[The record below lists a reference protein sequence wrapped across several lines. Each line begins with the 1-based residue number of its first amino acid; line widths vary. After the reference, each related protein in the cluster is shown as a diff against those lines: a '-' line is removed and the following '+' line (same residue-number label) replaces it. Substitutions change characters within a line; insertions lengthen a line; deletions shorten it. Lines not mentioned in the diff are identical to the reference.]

1 MQAFQPLSTVYTF
14 TANSS
19 APTSVNPISAGNV
32 RATQVM
38 ITNVSATVTV
48 IVGWGSTDAIA
59 KANAV
64 QGASD
69 QQFAIAPLSQRPI
82 SVAETTFFTGIGAS
96 SAVIYVQAGLT
107 Q

>member
-1 MQAFQPLSTVYTF
+1 MDAFQPLSKVYTF
-14 TANSS
+14 TADTS
-19 APTSVNPISAGNV
+19 APTSVQPVSAGNV
-32 RATQVM
+32 RATQVL

-48 IVGWGSTDAIA
+48 VVGWGSTDAIA

-64 QGASD
+64 VGASA
-69 QQFAIAPLSQRPI
+69 QQFAIAPLSQLPI
-82 SVAETTFFTGIGAS
+82 SVAETQFFTGIGAS